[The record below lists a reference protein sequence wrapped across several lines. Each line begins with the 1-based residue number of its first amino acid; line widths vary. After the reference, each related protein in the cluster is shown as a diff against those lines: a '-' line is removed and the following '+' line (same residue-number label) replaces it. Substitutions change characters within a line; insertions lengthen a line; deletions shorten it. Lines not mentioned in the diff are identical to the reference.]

1 FYSFSK
7 RNIAT
12 KNYLIIN
19 IKAKTMKENE
29 ELDSIQPMWS
39 VFEQFQLSLLDFVIT
54 QLIERNNITEE
65 RYLTIQI

>member
-1 FYSFSK
+1 
-7 RNIAT
+7 
-12 KNYLIIN
+12 
-19 IKAKTMKENE
+19 MKENE
-29 ELDSIQPMWS
+29 ELDSIRPMWS

>member
-1 FYSFSK
+1 
-7 RNIAT
+7 
-12 KNYLIIN
+12 
-19 IKAKTMKENE
+19 MKENE
-29 ELDSIQPMWS
+29 ELDSIQPMCS

>member
-1 FYSFSK
+1 
-7 RNIAT
+7 
-12 KNYLIIN
+12 
-19 IKAKTMKENE
+19 MKENE
-29 ELDSIQPMWS
+29 ELDSIQPMWG